1 MDWKG
6 ATGGSETSEV
16 EGMVQQEV
24 LEPELGQEQRPR
36 VKLEPIPEAVLS
48 PPREVEWTGVDS
60 GGEGSR
66 LSLIKCGQ
74 GRGEATMVGTGR
86 GPEASAP

>member
-1 MDWKG
+1 
-6 ATGGSETSEV
+6 
-16 EGMVQQEV
+16 MVQQEV

-48 PPREVEWTGVDS
+48 PPREGGVDS
-60 GGEGSR
+60 GATGSR
-66 LSLIKCGQ
+66 LSLVKWGQ